1 MRDFCYSWFI
11 FLFLSFFFL
20 SLTSYGFWFCVY
32 RIFLS
37 IQMCVSLHLYMI
49 FMISFGSY
57 SSLCLL
63 VLNYSELFL
72 FCNNKNSSF
81 VAFVIIIIIIIILSH
96 HLLPI
101 VLFLVMKMKVISL
114 LIFWN
119 AHWYCQ
125 SRLVKW
131 VFSRIHILSTDFW
144 VCFPLKS
151 FYLVFYNVSWT
162 LWAGIVQ

>member
-1 MRDFCYSWFI
+1 
-11 FLFLSFFFL
+11 
-20 SLTSYGFWFCVY
+20 
-32 RIFLS
+32 
-37 IQMCVSLHLYMI
+37 MCVSPHLYMI
-49 FMISFGSY
+49 FMIFFVSY

-72 FCNNKNSSF
+72 FYNNKIVVVL
-81 VAFVIIIIIIIILSH
+81 VAFVVIIIIIILLSH

-101 VLFLVMKMKVISL
+101 VLFLVMKTKVISL

-119 AHWYCQ
+119 VHWYCH

-144 VCFPLKS
+144 VCSLLKS
-151 FYLVFYNVSWT
+151 FCLVFYDVPWT